1 MVLFL
6 YIVYAVILKRRLFLE
21 KIHVYLSLTFDG
33 AIKTFACADPEFF
46 FPGWGFRQLFEF
58 ARRGLRHILGNFII

>member
-6 YIVYAVILKRRLFLE
+6 FIVYAVILKRRLFLE
-21 KIHVYLSLTFDG
+21 KIHVYLSLTFDV

-46 FPGWGFRQLFEF
+46 FRGGGSDSYFSLPGEV
-58 ARRGLRHILGNFII
+58 